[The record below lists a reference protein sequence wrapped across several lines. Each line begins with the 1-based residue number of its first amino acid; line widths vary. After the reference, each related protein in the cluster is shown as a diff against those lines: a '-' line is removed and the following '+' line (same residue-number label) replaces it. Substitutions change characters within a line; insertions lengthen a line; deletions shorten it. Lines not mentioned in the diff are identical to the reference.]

1 MRGKL
6 LVVGAGDIGRRV
18 ICELGNQVNIS
29 AMTSTP
35 ASRAGLRRIGARPVL
50 ADLDKPASLK
60 RLPRDWDTLLHCAPP
75 PAHGARDT
83 RTRNILRAF
92 ARPRKT
98 GHKRSSL
105 TCCPSLSRGAQR
117 QRTLVYLSTSGVYGD
132 CGGTRISESQPLHP
146 RNARAVRRVDAE
158 RVLIRQARR
167 GAFRLVILRVPG
179 IYSESRLP
187 LARLRAG
194 TPALAATDDVYT
206 NHIHAADLATIA
218 IAALRRLRRQVRPQ
232 VRIYNASDGG
242 EIRMGDYFDLV
253 ADAFGLAR
261 PPRLPRAAIVQ
272 AVSPALLSFMN
283 ESRRLDNARLRRELP
298 IRWFAPTVEAGVA
311 AAKAA
316 GPGPV

>member
-1 MRGKL
+1 M
-6 LVVGAGDIGRRV
+6 VGAGDIGRRV
-18 ICELGNQVNIS
+18 IRELGNQVNIS

-35 ASRAGLRRIGARPVL
+35 ARRAGLRRIGARPVL
-50 ADLDKPASLK
+50 ADLDKPTSLK
-60 RLPRDWDTLLHCAPP
+60 RLPRDWDALLHCAPP

-92 ARPRKT
+92 ARSRKT
-98 GHKRSSL
+98 DHKRSSL
-105 TCCPSLSRGAQR
+105 TCAPSPSRSAR
-117 QRTLVYLSTSGVYGD
+117 PQRTVIYLSTSGVYGD
-132 CGGTRISESQPLHP
+132 CGGARISESQPLRP

-158 RVLIRQARR
+158 RALLRQARR

-194 TPALAATDDVYT
+194 TPALTAADDVYT
-206 NHIHAADLATIA
+206 NHIHAADLTALA
-218 IAALRRLRRQVRPQ
+218 VAALKRLRRRVRLQ
-232 VRIYNASDGG
+232 VRIYNASDGR

-253 ADAFGLAR
+253 ADTFGLAR

-272 AVSPALLSFMN
+272 AVSPALLSFMS
-283 ESRRLDNARLRRELP
+283 ESRRLDNSRLRRELP

-311 AAKAA
+311 AAQAA
-316 GPGPV
+316 GPKSA